1 MKTMYS
7 TRTPRSSEG
16 GTHACSCWRSQHRR
30 DPRGHSHHH
39 GDRVVRPP
47 SLTSRGPLNQRAED
61 SLSRFISFVFT
72 LVYLIVGVVVAA
84 SHHYFEHLD
93 AVKPIA
99 SAALA
104 VLLWPLVLFGVNLH
118 LK

>member
-1 MKTMYS
+1 MLFSSSWQSCGSHVALEPLWHSENKTN
-7 TRTPRSSEG
+7 G
-16 GTHACSCWRSQHRR
+16 GI
-30 DPRGHSHHH
+30 
-39 GDRVVRPP
+39 V
-47 SLTSRGPLNQRAED
+47 
-61 SLSRFISFVFT
+61 LSRLISVMFS
-72 LVYLIVGVVVAA
+72 LVYLIIGVVIAA